1 MLPRVNGW
9 ANYPTWALSLWLTS
23 DDGVQA
29 QVEQLLRGAPDGERA
44 EALRVYVVAQ
54 FGSLGNPHD
63 MISVGFAGDVF
74 WWALDYVDFEAVA
87 RSLVGDDPRAE

>member
-29 QVEQLLRGAPDGERA
+29 EVEQLLRDAPEDERA
-44 EALRVYVVAQ
+44 EALSDYVVAQ
-54 FGSLGNPHD
+54 FEELGNPHD

-74 WWALDYVDFEAVA
+74 WWALDFVDFEAVA
-87 RSLVGDDPRAE
+87 RSLVGDDLRAE